1 MNTNTNIH
9 LEWQAQ
15 TRPDH
20 VRSTHWYIYGGSLCA
35 LMVVY
40 GIFSGSWST
49 SLVFAF
55 IPALYYLIRNQAH
68 VQHTIRVMDL
78 GIEFDGRLIVWGELK
93 EFWILAGPGY
103 HELHIAQMKV
113 SRPEI
118 VIQTGPV
125 DPFVVR
131 DTLGQFLPQIADRRE
146 RILDAIIRFC
156 KI

>member
-20 VRSTHWYIYGGSLCA
+20 VRSPRWYMFGGSLCA
-35 LMVVY
+35 IMVAY
-40 GIFSGSWST
+40 GVFSGSWST

-55 IPALYYLIRNQAH
+55 IPALYYLVRNQSH
-68 VQHTIRVMDL
+68 VQHTIRIMDL
-78 GIEFDGRLIVWGELK
+78 GVEFDGRLCVWGELK

-103 HELHIAQMKV
+103 HELHIAPMKV

-118 VIQTGPV
+118 VIQTGTI